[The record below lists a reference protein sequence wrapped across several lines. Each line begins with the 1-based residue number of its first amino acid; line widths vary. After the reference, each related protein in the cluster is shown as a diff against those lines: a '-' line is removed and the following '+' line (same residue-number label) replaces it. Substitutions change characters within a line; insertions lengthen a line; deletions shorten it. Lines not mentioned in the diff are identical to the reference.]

1 MRNGTREARLVPE
14 AFGRKTGFGD
24 PLEALAE
31 FGKGEWKSAKGR
43 RAFEELS
50 EGADP
55 NHRGD
60 RAVYAK
66 F

>member
-31 FGKGEWKSAKGR
+31 FGKGEWRSAKR
-43 RAFEELS
+43 SSRF
-50 EGADP
+50 
-55 NHRGD
+55 
-60 RAVYAK
+60 
-66 F
+66 